1 MKKMFKT
8 LIVLALIATL
18 ASCTSPNT
26 NKSTTPPT
34 TPTYN
39 NADDVPTI
47 MLGSESVEYTTTMPA

>member
-8 LIVLALIATL
+8 LIVLAIATL
-18 ASCTSPNT
+18 ASCISPNT

-34 TPTYN
+34 TPIYN

-47 MLGSESVEYTTTMPA
+47 MLGSEGVEYTTTMPA